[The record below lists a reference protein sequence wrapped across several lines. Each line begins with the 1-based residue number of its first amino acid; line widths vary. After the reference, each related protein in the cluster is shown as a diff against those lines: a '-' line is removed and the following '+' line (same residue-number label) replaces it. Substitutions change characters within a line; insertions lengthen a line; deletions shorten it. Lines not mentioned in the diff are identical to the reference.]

1 MASSLQ
7 MNIANRFKL
16 ASNHL
21 QVGEIILPTETD
33 DQRVEG
39 AFHKFPSEFYE
50 FRPFK
55 MVADLTYSHAFIL
68 SPKVSTLV
76 SLVDYEDQNRQVTRD
91 IPNYVDGNFHTTCL
105 RGFGGYGDDMYLA
118 VPSHNPDPR
127 IRLPIPGEHVI
138 NGERVFEKQIKQKTL
153 DALYELGLYDSEA
166 PIILHGIVCRGDFS
180 QVMIMVTNTGSE
192 DFALADLGR
201 LTFTVELF
209 HSMPV
214 RGSGPYNLTMLR
226 SYFIHE
232 VNNSPTG
239 TDEEVE
245 SHGDDSKEDME
256 EA

>member
-1 MASSLQ
+1 MSA
-7 MNIANRFKL
+7 ANRFNL

-21 QVGEIILPTETD
+21 QIGEMIVPEEKDEHKL
-33 DQRVEG
+33 EG

-55 MVADLTYSHAFIL
+55 MVADLSYSHEFIL
-68 SPKVSTLV
+68 RPKVSTLV
-76 SLVDYEDQNRQVTRD
+76 SLVDYQDKDRQITRD
-91 IPNYVDGNFHTTCL
+91 VPNFVDGNFHTTCT
-105 RGFGGYGDDMYLA
+105 RGFGGYGDEMYLA
-118 VPSHNPDPR
+118 VPSYNPDPR

-138 NGERVFEKQIKQKTL
+138 NGERVFERHIKQKTL
-153 DALYELGLYDSEA
+153 VDLYELGLYDSEA

-180 QVMIMVTNTGSE
+180 QVLIVVTNTGSE
-192 DFALADLGR
+192 DFALADLAR

-214 RGSGPYNLTMLR
+214 RGGSPYNLTMLR

-232 VNNSPTG
+232 VKNSPTG
-239 TDEEVE
+239 TDEEEE
-245 SHGDDSKEDME
+245 SHGDDIGEDME